1 MFAKGSRYR
10 NLTQSSPA
18 NGGGQRLRGTDLRL
32 IEPTPGQFLHTV
44 RDRDRLDLLAYKY
57 YSDPTRWW
65 QICDANPQFAFP
77 NDLIAGGPLQEVSFG
92 LVHQDAAT
100 RYGALLS
107 ALAALGTV
115 AAAGTGVPADL
126 ASSAVL
132 VEYAAA
138 GTRAQIVAQ
147 IGAQG
152 FDLLAS
158 FVWSTASGL
167 AEQFTIE
174 DPAVKLAWSTMVRSL
189 QQIPG
194 VLSVSSDLGNSAVS
208 LRFNTEVVGMT
219 GISTVVAQHGFGI
232 PPALLTRSDR
242 LGALIVIPPNV
253 VA

>member
-10 NLTQSSPA
+10 NLTQSSPV
-18 NGGGQRLRGTDLRL
+18 NGSGQRLRGTDLRL

-44 RDRDRLDLLAYKY
+44 HDRDRLDLLAYKY
-57 YSDPTRWW
+57 YADSTRWW

-77 NDLIAGGPLQEVSFG
+77 NDLIAGGPLQDLTLG
-92 LVHQDAAT
+92 LVHPDAAA

-115 AAAGTGVPADL
+115 VAAGTGAPGDL
-126 ASSAVL
+126 VSSAVL

-147 IGAQG
+147 IVAQG

-158 FVWSTASGL
+158 FAWSTSSGL

-174 DPAVKLAWSTMVRSL
+174 DPVVKLAWSTMVRSL
-189 QQIPG
+189 ERIPG
-194 VLSVSSDLGNSAVS
+194 VLSVSSDLGNSALS
-208 LRFNTEVVGMT
+208 LTFNTEVVGMA
-219 GISTVVAQHGFGI
+219 GMRTVVAQHGFDI
-232 PPALLTRSDR
+232 PPALLTSSDR
-242 LGALIVIPPNV
+242 VGAQIVIPPNGV
-253 VA
+253 G